1 MATSK
6 PALTDYVSAKT
17 PRIVGETEKQDFEQV
32 LRRCV
37 SERAY
42 RLFESSGREHGY
54 DRAHWRQAESE
65 VLQHGL
71 EIRESGSWLSINAY
85 LPDVSAED
93 IQVYLEPNRVI
104 VRAEKTQ
111 TVQNADSQEQ
121 GFTQRELF
129 LAEELNAEIDPSTAS
144 AAFKDQ
150 RLTLM
155 IKKHFPETATP
166 PLSNAAVQG

>member
-6 PALTDYVSAKT
+6 SALTDNVSAKT
-17 PRIVGETEKQDFEQV
+17 PRIVGETERQDFEQA
-32 LRRCV
+32 LRRRV

-42 RLFESSGREHGY
+42 RLFESSGHEHGN

-104 VRAEKTQ
+104 VRAEKE
-111 TVQNADSQEQ
+111 SQKQ
-121 GFTQRELF
+121 GITERELF
-129 LAEELNAEIDPSTAS
+129 LAEELNAQIDPSTAS

-155 IKKHFPETATP
+155 IKKHFPE
-166 PLSNAAVQG
+166 NRHAAAQ